1 MDGRPQSEG
10 GRSQVQ
16 TLRLFPTSRAIL
28 LCCLAAYPLLPSRA
42 QQAHPSMSAADT
54 VKLQQALDAYDAG
67 QFGSAVPV
75 LTELVRRYP
84 KNFQACEALGSLLL
98 ETGKLQQAL
107 PYLQQAANLSPNDA
121 LAHANLGAAYLAQ
134 GTSDL
139 ALTQL
144 QKAAQLDQSSPQ
156 TQSNLGR
163 VWMLQNHPAEA
174 ATAFTAALNLLPGD
188 PDIMYNQAVAL
199 TADKRP
205 IEALVVINKIP
216 ANSVNDQV
224 AELRG
229 DLFEQTGDFKA
240 ALLEYQQGAKLNPSA
255 PNLFALD
262 VELLRHWT
270 WEEALSVS
278 RYSAQQF
285 PQDARFPLASV
296 IALFAKGDY
305 QTAAVEAS
313 ALLKANP
320 DNNTY
325 ADLLGRSCQAAGE
338 AAAPQCTQLET
349 FAKAHPQNARIAVF
363 AATAILER
371 PVDHQDQVAAQ
382 QLLAKA
388 ALATPELPEAHYELA
403 VLAQQNS
410 NWEKSRTEL
419 EKAIALKPDYAE
431 AHYRLSRAYA
441 HLGRRDDAK
450 RETEL
455 HQQYSDKQK
464 DSLNARMQEVM
475 LFLLKPS

>member
-1 MDGRPQSEG
+1 MTTNPS
-10 GRSQVQ
+10 S
-16 TLRLFPTSRAIL
+16 LFRNSSYSLAIL
-28 LCCLAAYPLLPSRA
+28 LLSVAVSASQIPHQANRLP
-42 QQAHPSMSAADT
+42 PADT
-54 VKLQQALDAYDAG
+54 VRLKLALDAYDRGDAA
-67 QFGSAVPV
+67 QAEPV
-75 LTELVRRYP
+75 LKELALKYP
-84 KNFQACEALGSLLL
+84 HSYVANEALGSLYA
-98 ETGKLQQAL
+98 EAGNMDGATV
-107 PYLQQAANLSPNDA
+107 YLTKSIRITPSEP
-121 LAHANLGAAYLAQ
+121 LAHANLGAVYLKQNRVADAVRELRTAARLGPNNAATQ
-134 GTSDL
+134 VSLGKAEMLAGKPAVAAVSFDL
-139 ALTQL
+139 AASLSPADPELLYNLALALFNSMQSKRATEV
-144 QKAAQLDQSSPQ
+144 LD
-156 TQSNLGR
+156 R
-163 VWMLQNHPAEA
+163 
-174 ATAFTAALNLLPGD
+174 
-188 PDIMYNQAVAL
+188 
-199 TADKRP
+199 
-205 IEALVVINKIP
+205 IP
-216 ANSVNDQV
+216 ADSMTDEYHALAGDA
-224 AELRG
+224 AER
-229 DLFEQTGDFKA
+229 TGEFKA
-240 ALLEYQQGAKLNPSA
+240 ALTHMQAAAQLNPSA

-270 WEEALSVS
+270 WDEALSVS

-325 ADLLGRSCQAAGE
+325 ADLLGRSCGAAGE

-349 FAKAHPQNARIAVF
+349 FAEAHPQNARIDVF

-371 PVDHQDQVAAQ
+371 PVDHQDQATAQ

-388 ALATPELPEAHYELA
+388 VLANPALPQAHYELA

-410 NWEKSRTEL
+410 NWEQSRTEL
-419 EKAIALKPDYAE
+419 EKAIALQPDYAE